1 MKVAIVH
8 DFLMQMGGAEKVVE
22 IFHDMFPDAPVFTSA
37 YDAKAMPDSYR
48 SWDIRT
54 SFLQKMIFKKYS
66 HRAALLL
73 YPTAFESFDLSSYDL
88 ILSSSSAFAKG
99 VITSP
104 DAVHVCYTHAPMRYV
119 WSTRSY
125 VANERI
131 GGPFRSLLTPGLH
144 YLRNWDS
151 IASTRVD
158 RYIANSSAVAKRINK
173 FYRREADV
181 IHPPVDTSR
190 FQISPE
196 VDDYCI
202 LVSRFVPYKRIDL
215 AVEAFTRMNRPLKVV
230 GNGRQMKELKKI
242 AGPTIEFLG
251 HVGNAELN
259 VLMARAKAYI
269 MPGEEDFGIAP
280 VEANACGRPV
290 VAFAAGG
297 ALDVQVDGVTGVLFK
312 EQTVDALCEAVE
324 KLDRIEWNPERIR
337 ENAMRFDTQKFREK
351 ISTAIATTE
360 VGDRRQGMGPDRRK
374 SNRGRAVPNERR
386 RVIVEGSVPV
396 WYDRRFHGEER
407 AEEAFRPNIPQPI
420 NGSAPNGVLG
430 GTYNG
435 TPGSVP
441 GSGAAV
447 SGKQSGS
454 VPVHGD
460 HRDGAE
466 HEDGPSAQ
474 ASPFA
479 EVGALSNGHYNALDG
494 HSTNGYNANGHG
506 SNGLNGHSRD
516 GRGG

>member
-22 IFHDMFPDAPVFTSA
+22 VFHEMFPDAPVYTSA

-125 VANERI
+125 VQKERI
-131 GGPFRSLLTPGLH
+131 GGPLRSLLTPGLH

-151 IASTRVD
+151 VASTRVD

-173 FYRREADV
+173 FYRREAEV

-190 FQISPE
+190 FQISEE

-215 AVEAFTRMNRPLKVV
+215 AVEAFTRLNRPLKVV

-297 ALDVQVDGVTGVLFK
+297 ALDVQVDGVTGVLFR

-324 KLDRIEWNPERIR
+324 KLDQIEWNPQRIR
-337 ENAMRFDTQKFREK
+337 ENAMRFDTAVFREK
-351 ISTAIATTE
+351 ILTTIATTE
-360 VGDRRQGMGPDRRK
+360 VGDRRKSIATDRRK

-386 RVIVEGSVPV
+386 RVLIENSVPV
-396 WYDRRFHGEER
+396 WYDRRYHGEER
-407 AEEAFRPNIPQPI
+407 AGDTFRPSIPHPI
-420 NGSAPNGVLG
+420 NGGV
-430 GTYNG
+430 
-435 TPGSVP
+435 PGNVP
-441 GSGAAV
+441 GSGAAS
-447 SGKQSGS
+447 SGRAPSGS

-460 HRDGAE
+460 ITGAE
-466 HEDGPSAQ
+466 D
-474 ASPFA
+474 SPPQPQPQLALA
-479 EVGALSNGHYNALDG
+479 ESGAISSSNGHYIG
-494 HSTNGYNANGHG
+494 TNGHGTNGQGLNGHGTDGANGHG
-506 SNGLNGHSRD
+506 
-516 GRGG
+516 RGDTRL

>member
-22 IFHDMFPDAPVFTSA
+22 IFHEMFPDAPVYTSA
-37 YDAKAMPDSYR
+37 YDAKAMPDAYR

-54 SFLQKMIFKKYS
+54 SFMQKMIFKKYS

-104 DAVHVCYTHAPMRYV
+104 EAVHVCYTHAPMRYV

-125 VANERI
+125 VQKERMA
-131 GGPFRSLLTPGLH
+131 GPMRTLLGPALH

-190 FQISPE
+190 FQISEE

-230 GNGRQMKELKKI
+230 GNGRQMKDLKKI
-242 AGPTIEFLG
+242 AGPTVEFLG

-312 EQTVDALCEAVE
+312 EQTVEALCEAVE
-324 KLDRIEWNPERIR
+324 KLDTIEWNPQRIR
-337 ENAMRFDTQKFREK
+337 ENAMRFDTQKFKEK
-351 ISTAIATTE
+351 IATAIATTE
-360 VGDRRQGMGPDRRK
+360 VGDRRKSIGTERRK
-374 SNRGRAVPNERR
+374 SNRGRAVPGERR
-386 RVIVEGSVPV
+386 RVIIENSVPV
-396 WYDRRFHGEER
+396 WYDRRYHGEHR
-407 AEEAFRPNIPQPI
+407 ADEAFRPNIPHPI
-420 NGSAPNGVLG
+420 NGGLPG
-430 GTYNG
+430 GA
-435 TPGSVP
+435 VP
-441 GSGAAV
+441 GSGGAV
-447 SGKQSGS
+447 SGRPPGGS

-460 HRDGAE
+460 ISMPE
-466 HEDGPSAQ
+466 S
-474 ASPFA
+474 ASPSSPQAFA
-479 EVGALSNGHYNALDG
+479 EVGALVGSNGHYEGLNG
-494 HSTNGYNANGHG
+494 HGTNGHGANGHG
-506 SNGLNGHSRD
+506 ASGLNG
-516 GRGG
+516 RGYEERNGAEN